1 MLSLSTLDL
10 LDLWEKGLARS
21 PTEWALLLLA
31 RAYPDMQMESL
42 AGLCIGRRD
51 ALLLSLRD
59 QLFGPNL
66 ACITACRSCG
76 ESLELDFRC
85 RDIMVMNG
93 RDGADLSEPFS
104 LTVDDFEVEFRL
116 PNSLDLLAI
125 DGNTE
130 VSIARHILIERCLL
144 NVSKEGREVLAD
156 QLPPAVGNA
165 ISEYMSQ
172 LDPQADLQLEM
183 KCPSCGQSWLEI
195 FDIVSFFWKE
205 ISAWA
210 QRILRDVG
218 KLARFYGWSEK
229 DILRMSG
236 YRRQIYLDMVDQ

>member
-1 MLSLSTLDL
+1 MLSLSTIDL
-10 LDLWEKGLARS
+10 LDLWEKGLAGS
-21 PTEWALLLLA
+21 PIEWVLLLLA
-31 RAYPDMQMESL
+31 RACPDMQMESL
-42 AGLCIGRRD
+42 ASLCIGRRD

-59 QLFGPNL
+59 QVFGPNL

-85 RDIMVMNG
+85 RDLLVLNCP
-93 RDGADLSEPFS
+93 DGTDLSGPFS
-104 LTVDDFEVEFRL
+104 LTLDGFEVEFRL

-125 DGNTE
+125 DGNNE
-130 VSIARHILIERCLL
+130 VSSARHILIQRCLL

-156 QLPPAVGNA
+156 QLPPAIGNA
-165 ISEYMSQ
+165 ISECMSQ
-172 LDPQADLQLEM
+172 LDPQADLRLEM
-183 KCPSCGQSWLEI
+183 KCPSCGHIWLEI

-205 ISAWA
+205 ISAWS
-210 QRILRDVG
+210 QRIFRDVG
-218 KLARFYGWSEK
+218 ILARFYGWSEE